1 MYANLDQY
9 EQAIADYTEAICL
22 DPQLAV
28 AHYNRGMGHQQLAN
42 SDDAARD
49 LQRAAGLGFTLRDGP
64 FTSGLER
71 YAIDSVY
78 LFNTLSIGSIIVA
91 VVALLRILSNCV
103 N

>member
-28 AHYNRGMGHQQLAN
+28 AYYNRGMGHQQLAN

-49 LQRAAGLGFTLRDGP
+49 LQKAAGLGFTPRDGT
-64 FTSGLER
+64 FTSGLEVR
-71 YAIDSVY
+71 D
-78 LFNTLSIGSIIVA
+78 
-91 VVALLRILSNCV
+91 R
-103 N
+103 